1 MIILESRGEVCILLN
16 IYWTDPSEFLSR
28 DRDCNWIVSKYQHR
42 HSTWWLVVTILWAID
57 WLVIRSRIDRIQ
69 SAAVVEFDNNYVM
82 IKGVLYQSVQSPVF
96 YRLLLLVVD
105 FLSVNC
111 RYIFQYHCIEKKV
124 LKCQSLCG
132 SSRLVR
138 LGCTCVNCIAHLY
151 LLISRWTHPFHCFCL
166 MNKCVSL
173 SAITLLLMFE
183 RNGLMTQASIKYW
196 PCRMCACWQ
205 FNKKESSKF
214 VFSAL

>member
-1 MIILESRGEVCILLN
+1 
-16 IYWTDPSEFLSR
+16 
-28 DRDCNWIVSKYQHR
+28 
-42 HSTWWLVVTILWAID
+42 
-57 WLVIRSRIDRIQ
+57 
-69 SAAVVEFDNNYVM
+69 M

-138 LGCTCVNCIAHLY
+138 LGCACDNCIAHLY
-151 LLISRWTHPFHCFCL
+151 LLISRWTHPLHCLCL

-183 RNGLMTQASIKYW
+183 RNGLMTQPRSNIDHVVCVGSSIKKSRVNLSFLRYKIKH
-196 PCRMCACWQ
+196 RRLGHNSIVYRVAVKSMKVR
-205 FNKKESSKF
+205 FT
-214 VFSAL
+214 